1 MRRAWLAMRRAVTT
15 AQLLGLH
22 RPGHYR
28 YKVVDDRNDLGPEA
42 MWISVVT
49 MERVLSML
57 LGLPTSTG
65 GIRFPPLE
73 AAKDP
78 GMLYSL
84 PRTLG
89 DVIAK
94 ILDRNQIELSQQALD
109 LTKAIDA
116 ELMEIAQRMAPSFW
130 RPTDFTGLQR
140 DSAEAFHEARRAFDH
155 MCYYT
160 SVIQLHL
167 PHMLCPS
174 DASQR
179 TYSKMACVNASREIL
194 VREIA
199 LRTFNPIR
207 ACCRMSDFLALIA
220 GMTLVLAHAV
230 SHCGQAENLLQHSR
244 LGDRATVARALECMR
259 SMPELREDMLAVK
272 CAALLKDLLAI
283 EAAAADQSNYAIDV
297 TREANGVMESD
308 RDLLI
313 MRVPYIGGIKISKVS
328 TDGCKGSP
336 RRD

>member
-1 MRRAWLAMRRAVTT
+1 
-15 AQLLGLH
+15 
-22 RPGHYR
+22 
-28 YKVVDDRNDLGPEA
+28 
-42 MWISVVT
+42 
-49 MERVLSML
+49 ML

-65 GIRFPPLE
+65 GIRFPTLD
-73 AAKDP
+73 ASKDP
-78 GMLYSL
+78 GVLYSL

-89 DVIAK
+89 GVIAK
-94 ILDRNQIELSQQALD
+94 ILDRNQIEMSQQALD
-109 LTKAIDA
+109 LTKAIDT
-116 ELMEIAQRMAPSFW
+116 ELMEIAQHMPPSFW

-283 EAAAADQSNYAIDV
+283 EAAAADQSNYAVDV
-297 TREANGVMESD
+297 TRETNEVIESD

-328 TDGCKGSP
+328 TDG
-336 RRD
+336 